1 MQITIL
7 GSGNSSGTPALD
19 YGWGKCDPANP
30 RNRRLRPSILVSDGD
45 IQVLVDTSPDLREQ
59 ALRADIHQLDAVIFT
74 HAHADHLHG
83 IDDLRPL
90 NRAMKRAIDIYAD
103 QPTLAEI
110 QRRFGY
116 VLEPLSDG
124 NDSYY
129 KPVLIPHEIAA
140 GEQFHI
146 RDMPIT
152 VFGQDHGFGETLGL
166 RFGPFAYSTDVTG
179 LDEAAFGALDGVR
192 LWVIG
197 TLTEQPHPTHAHV
210 EKALEWIE
218 RVGPERAVLTR
229 LSASL
234 DYETLRAKLPGN
246 VQPAFDGMVL
256 EVA

>member
-7 GSGNSSGTPALD
+7 GCGNSGGTPALD
-19 YGWGKCDPANP
+19 HGWGKCDPANP

-45 IQVLVDTSPDLREQ
+45 IRVLVDTSPDLREQ
-59 ALRADIHQLDAVIFT
+59 ALRADIHHLDGVIFT

-103 QPTLAEI
+103 RLTLDEI
-110 QRRFGY
+110 RRRFGY
-116 VLEPLSDG
+116 VLEPLSEG
-124 NDSYY
+124 SESYY

-146 RDMPIT
+146 REMPIT
-152 VFGQDHGFGETLGL
+152 VIGQDHGFSETLGL
-166 RFGPFAYSTDVTG
+166 RFGSFAYSTDVTS
-179 LDEAAFGALDGVR
+179 LDAAAFGALDGIR
-192 LWVIG
+192 LWIIG

-210 EKALEWIE
+210 DKALEWIE
-218 RVGPERAVLTR
+218 RVGPERAVLSH
-229 LSASL
+229 LSTGL
-234 DYETLRAKLPGN
+234 DYEELCAKLPGN
-246 VQPAFDGMVL
+246 VQPAYDGMVL

>member
-1 MQITIL
+1 MDGANVTPPIRAIAGSDPPFWSPTAIL
-7 GSGNSSGTPALD
+7 
-19 YGWGKCDPANP
+19 KCW
-30 RNRRLRPSILVSDGD
+30 S
-45 IQVLVDTSPDLREQ
+45 DTSPDLREQ
-59 ALRADIHQLDAVIFT
+59 ALRADIRQLDAVIFT

-90 NRAMKRAIDIYAD
+90 NRAMNRAIDIYAD
-103 QPTLAEI
+103 RLTLGEI

-116 VLEPLSDG
+116 VLEPLGEG

-140 GEQFHI
+140 GKQFHI
-146 RDMPIT
+146 CEMPIT
-152 VFGQDHGFGETLGL
+152 VFGQDHGFSETLGL
-166 RFGPFAYSTDVTG
+166 RFGSFAYSTDITG
-179 LDEAAFGALDGVR
+179 LDDDAFDALDGVS

-210 EKALEWIE
+210 DKALEWIE
-218 RVGPERAVLTR
+218 RVGPERAVLTH

-234 DYETLRAKLPGN
+234 DYETLRAKIPGK